1 MGFST
6 LTKSTLFALKTY
18 RLYWPN
24 LISICVLMPITYLVV
39 IFATVPGDIEA
50 LKAVLVGYI
59 VMTGFNTLFYMSAL
73 YIANTFEEQVLE
85 SYVLLPVPFWEVIL
99 STILAQV
106 LVSIPPLVVGL
117 IMLFLVSSTIN
128 ILLLVAG
135 LAVIPVIYNS
145 LGVLLGAKVRNM
157 IKLNPL
163 LVALMMITI
172 IATPVYYRLLYVSE
186 PYRTLL
192 LLNPLTHVVVVLR
205 ASVGVYEG
213 FPVEFSLLYSALISA
228 LLLFL
233 TWWKLRGGAFTVLE
247 KR

>member
-1 MGFST
+1 
-6 LTKSTLFALKTY
+6 
-18 RLYWPN
+18 
-24 LISICVLMPITYLVV
+24 
-39 IFATVPGDIEA
+39 
-50 LKAVLVGYI
+50 
-59 VMTGFNTLFYMSAL
+59 
-73 YIANTFEEQVLE
+73 
-85 SYVLLPVPFWEVIL
+85 VLLPVPFWEVIL
-99 STILAQV
+99 SVILAQV

-117 IMLFLVSSTIN
+117 VMLFLVSSTIN
-128 ILLLVAG
+128 TLLLVAG
-135 LAVIPVIYNS
+135 LAVILVIYNS
-145 LGVLLGAKVRNM
+145 LGVLLGAKVRSM